1 VRYRQS
7 VHRGLGR
14 AARVIVPLLVAFVA
28 VLAVAA
34 ATLAR
39 AASAAPAATPASAD
53 DGSRLIYLLEY
64 VGTDYGD
71 AVRDGQVVNQFEYGE
86 VLRFVKEL
94 QRDYAA
100 RRDRSKAVLDGVTE
114 LQKLMVARAPADQV
128 FAKSRALLPAL
139 TKSVGGGAV
148 PATTPRLADG
158 RRLYERDCA
167 SCHGE
172 SGAGDGDGAVGMDP
186 PPTPFRGAYMEHLTP
201 RRVFNALTF
210 GVPETAMPSFAESY
224 DAQQRWDVAFYTMT
238 LRVGF
243 APRRPTP
250 APGVTLAELA
260 SSSNAQLLAS
270 LKTTSADASPE
281 EVDWL
286 RSEGLVQVVT
296 APPSAVAASATQPAR
311 VSSAAVPARGAAA
324 ADAAPAGGDAAI
336 GTAIQLQDAFSS
348 VAARVFPRVVGVT
361 GYVRDA
367 SYTPEQS
374 APGRGPVWT
383 AASVDALRY
392 PGYRPLRSGSGFL
405 VDDEGFVLSR
415 DQLLRSDAG
424 ELVDLVDVE
433 LADHSHRVAS
443 IVGSEPALDLGVLQL
458 GEPDAASGTAPF
470 APALVELG
478 DAERLAVGHWL
489 LALGDPPGAEQ
500 NLAVGIVAAP
510 PARQCYQQEISA
522 TRLQSSLVIPERA
535 RGGPVVDIQGRVVG
549 LSVGEPRVAAGA
561 SAPAAAAPAPASVG
575 GSAPGHVLPINLVL
589 NLYEALKIAHSTRSP
604 WIGVSVLELD
614 RVAAA
619 RDPSRP
625 APALPVN
632 GVGID
637 DVFVPSPAVAA
648 GVRTGD
654 FLVELGGQPV
664 QSVADFQKWMYVN
677 GIGKK
682 VELGLLRDGKP
693 LRVSVTIEARPA
705 EATTR

>member
-1 VRYRQS
+1 MRYRQS
-7 VHRGLGR
+7 VHRGPGR
-14 AARVIVPLLVAFVA
+14 AARVLVPLLVAVVA
-28 VLAVAA
+28 VVAA
-34 ATLAR
+34 VTTTR
-39 AASAAPAATPASAD
+39 AAPAAPAASPASAD

-71 AVRDGQVVNQFEYGE
+71 AVRDGQVIDQFEYGE

-94 QRDYAA
+94 ARDYGA
-100 RRDRSKAVLDGVTE
+100 RRDRSKAVLDGVVE
-114 LQKLMVARAPADQV
+114 LQTLMVARAPADQV

-148 PATTPRLADG
+148 PASAPRLADG

-167 SCHGE
+167 SCHGDH
-172 SGAGDGDGAVGMDP
+172 GAGDGDGAVGMDP
-186 PPTPFRGAYMEHLTP
+186 PPTPFRGAYMEHLTA
-201 RRVFNALTF
+201 RRVYNALTF

-243 APRRPTP
+243 APRRPTS
-250 APGVTLAELA
+250 APVVTLAELA

-270 LKTTSADASPE
+270 LKTKSADASPE

-286 RSEGLVQVVT
+286 RSEGLAQ
-296 APPSAVAASATQPAR
+296 
-311 VSSAAVPARGAAA
+311 AAA
-324 ADAAPAGGDAAI
+324 APSVAAAAATTPRAGAQPGAAPGKATTASGGDPDGAI
-336 GTAIQLQDAFSS
+336 GTAVQLQDAFSS
-348 VAARVFPRVVGVT
+348 VAARVFPRVVGVS
-361 GYVRDA
+361 GYVRDP

-392 PGYRPLRSGSGFL
+392 PGYRPQRSGSGFL

-415 DQLLRSDAG
+415 DQLLRSDTG

-433 LADHSHRVAS
+433 LSDHTHRVAS

-561 SAPAAAAPAPASVG
+561 TAAGGASSSGATSAGANPA
-575 GSAPGHVLPINLVL
+575 GHVLPINLVL

-619 RDPSRP
+619 RDPEKP

-637 DVFVPSPAVAA
+637 DVFVPSPAAAA

-654 FLVELGGQPV
+654 FLVELGGHPV

-693 LRVSVTIEARPA
+693 LRVSVTIEPRPP

>member
-7 VHRGLGR
+7 VHRGPGR
-14 AARVIVPLLVAFVA
+14 AARVLVRLLVAVFA
-28 VLAVAA
+28 VFAVFAVAD
-34 ATLAR
+34 ATIAR
-39 AASAAPAATPASAD
+39 AAPAAPSASPAGAD

-71 AVRDGQVVNQFEYGE
+71 AVRDGQVIDQFEYGE

-94 QRDYAA
+94 ARDYGA
-100 RRDRSKAVLDGVTE
+100 RRDRSKAVQGGIAE

-139 TKSVGGGAV
+139 TKSVGGGAL
-148 PATTPRLADG
+148 PASAPRLADG

-167 SCHGE
+167 TCHGDH
-172 SGAGDGDGAVGMDP
+172 GAGDGDGAVGMDP
-186 PPTPFRGAYMEHLTP
+186 PPTPFRGAYMEHLTA
-201 RRVFNALTF
+201 RRVYNALTF

-250 APGVTLAELA
+250 GPAVTLAELA

-270 LKTTSADASPE
+270 LKTKRADASPE

-286 RSEGLVQVVT
+286 RSEGLALAAA
-296 APPSAVAASATQPAR
+296 APSSAAAASATSPMGAQP
-311 VSSAAVPARGAAA
+311 AAA
-324 ADAAPAGGDAAI
+324 AKAAPASAAGAGDAAI

-361 GYVRDA
+361 GYVRDVT
-367 SYTPEQS
+367 YTPEQS

-433 LADHSHRVAS
+433 LSDHTHRVAS

-549 LSVGEPRVAAGA
+549 LSVGEPRAAPGA
-561 SAPAAAAPAPASVG
+561 SAA
-575 GSAPGHVLPINLVL
+575 GHVLPINLVL

-619 RDPSRP
+619 RDPEKP

-637 DVFVPSPAVAA
+637 DVFVPSPAAAA

-654 FLVELGGQPV
+654 FLVELGGHPV

-693 LRVSVTIEARPA
+693 VRVSVTIEARPA